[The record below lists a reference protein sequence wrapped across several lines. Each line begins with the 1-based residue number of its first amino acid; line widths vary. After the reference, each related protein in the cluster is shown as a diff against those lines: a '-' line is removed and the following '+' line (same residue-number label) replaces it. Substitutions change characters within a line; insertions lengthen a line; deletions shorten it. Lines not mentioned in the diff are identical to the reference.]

1 MSGARTTIFVCVSC
15 RLPSEGGEGEPEK
28 PGGAL
33 AAAIEAHL
41 QGAGATGIDVR
52 PVECLAVCKRPCTI
66 AFTGRDK
73 WTYLV
78 GDVDAKNHAAE
89 VAAAAQRFAASDDGV
104 IPWKERP
111 LFFRKGVIGR
121 VPPQTFRMTEK
132 AE

>member
-1 MSGARTTIFVCVSC
+1 MSSARTTIFVCVSC
-15 RLPSEGGEGEPEK
+15 RLPIDGNESDFEK
-28 PGGAL
+28 PGSEL

-41 QGAGATGIDVR
+41 QGAGASGIDVR

-66 AFTGRDK
+66 AFAGQDK

-78 GDVDAKNHAAE
+78 GGVDAKSQAGEIAD
-89 VAAAAQRFAASDDGV
+89 VAQRFATSEDGI

-121 VPPQTFRMTEK
+121 VPPQTYRITEK